1 MNYKNII
8 RILFLTLT
16 VSSCSLS
23 VDTDLAELAVDE
35 IHADY
40 NRGAYGTIYDNASP
54 EFQDFISKD
63 NFSRLLKK
71 LHSGLGQHKKSNRIS
86 WSAKTSVRVGTTIT
100 LIYQAAYENDDT
112 ARESFTFR
120 VKDGLARLYNFNVSS
135 DVLNRKKPPKVTKI

>member
-8 RILFLTLT
+8 WIFFLTLT

-86 WSAKTSVRVGTTIT
+86 WSAKTSVQVGTTIT
-100 LIYQAAYENDDT
+100 LVYQAAYENDDT

-120 VKDGLARLYNFNVSS
+120 IKDGLARLYNFNVSS
-135 DVLNRKKPPKVTKI
+135 DVLNKKKPPKVTKI